1 MPFKTKRSGGRH
13 SHPPLVAYGTF
24 GRAMLSGLRRLV
36 ADGVGRSA
44 IQDCSVTRGDLI
56 RAMVNDDWAALSPM
70 LEVIDRGYCTPAHPT
85 PLLFVHGAWHAAW
98 CWDEHFLNFFAD
110 KGYRALAVSL
120 RGHGNSP
127 APRPMQTCSIANYVD
142 DVASVADSLP
152 TRPVVIGHSMGG
164 LVVQKYLE
172 SRNPPAGVLV
182 ASAPPRGVAGFLM
195 RFMKRHPWRIT
206 RLVITTKSL
215 HGVNPPKLA
224 REHFFSTQTA
234 ESDVVRY
241 AARLG
246 EEFLGKSTLDMTLL
260 NLPRPHLVST
270 PLLVLGAERDGCFT
284 LKEVHATA
292 RAYRTEAE
300 IFPGMGHDMMLDPG
314 WAAVA
319 ERIHTWLG
327 ACGL

>member
-1 MPFKTKRSGGRH
+1 MPFKASRSGGRH
-13 SHPPLVAYGTF
+13 THPPHLAYGMF

-36 ADGVGRSA
+36 ADGIGRSV
-44 IQDCSVTRGDLI
+44 IQERSVTRGDLI
-56 RAMVNDDWAALSPM
+56 RAMVNDGRAALSSM

-120 RGHGNSP
+120 RGHGDSP
-127 APRPMQTCSIANYVD
+127 APKLMQTCSIANYVD

-164 LVVQKYLE
+164 FVVQKYLE
-172 SRNPPAGVLV
+172 SREPPAGVLV
-182 ASAPPRGVAGFLM
+182 ASVPPRGAAGFLM
-195 RFMKRHPWRIT
+195 RFTKRHPWHIT
-206 RLVITTKSL
+206 RLAITTKSL

-224 REHFFSTQTA
+224 REHFFSTQTL
-234 ESDVVRY
+234 ESDVVRF
-241 AARLG
+241 AALLE
-246 EEFLGKSTLDMTLL
+246 EEFLAKSTLDMALL

-270 PLLVLGAERDGCFT
+270 PLLVLGAECDGCFT
-284 LKEVHATA
+284 VKEVHATA

-300 IFPGMGHDMMLDPG
+300 IFPEMGHDMMLDPG